1 MFCLS
6 MVRVKYGLSRTGQY
20 SPLEQGWHGR
30 GAACAGCNFDP
41 GESTEMVVDRGFNLN
56 TLVG

>member
-1 MFCLS
+1 

-41 GESTEMVVDRGFNLN
+41 GESTEMVVDGGFNLN